1 MSRFAALR
9 RHALVTVAALLILPG
24 ASAAAGQVD
33 FATTVSHL
41 GNQDHYRDKR
51 PQERVEVSL
60 PGTLYATPIT
70 VAVVGNKDADRST
83 LLGAVAS
90 DYSAWRNN
98 DAQWILS
105 NFVPEDQQGLKK
117 FLANEELRKANSVIF
132 SPDRTMEVWGIVNY
146 KEYGLVLF
154 TYDNN
159 RRFGAV
165 ATFRKMSGDWK
176 RTNALSGDRVFDVVW
191 SAFRSGDVTKK

>member
-9 RHALVTVAALLILPG
+9 SHALVIVTALLILPG
-24 ASAAAGQVD
+24 VSAATGQVD
-33 FATTVSHL
+33 FATTVSQL

-60 PGTLYATPIT
+60 PGTLYAPPIT
-70 VAVVGNKDADRST
+70 VTVVGNKDADRST

-90 DYSAWRNN
+90 DYSAWRNDN
-98 DAQWILS
+98 AKWILS

-117 FLANEELRKANSVIF
+117 FLANEELRRANSMIF
-132 SPDRTMEVWGIVNY
+132 SPDRTMEVWGIVKY
-146 KEYGLVLF
+146 KGYGLVLF
-154 TYDNN
+154 TYDNT
-159 RRFGAV
+159 RKFGAV
-165 ATFRKMSGDWK
+165 ATFRQVGDEWK